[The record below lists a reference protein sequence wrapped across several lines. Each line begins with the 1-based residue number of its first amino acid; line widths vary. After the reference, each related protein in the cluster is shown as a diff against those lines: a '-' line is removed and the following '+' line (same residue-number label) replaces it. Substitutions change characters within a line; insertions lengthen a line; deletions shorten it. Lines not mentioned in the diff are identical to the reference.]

1 MAALFAA
8 GQAVVGFCAG
18 IAVSAGLFAFIATLG
33 IITRLAQVTRTAS
46 AIHWYETCFIA
57 GGIMGNLLWLYGVPV
72 PAGAAGLLCTGLFCG
87 IYRLPYGSDRRNT
100 GCFSGIFQ
108 TDKFKDRD
116 GFCDSCDGCGAFSWR
131 AGALFWI
138 DIGETAF
145 AFLSVL

>member
-87 IYRLPYGSDRRNT
+87 IFT
-100 GCFSGIFQ
+100 GCL
-108 TDKFKDRD
+108 T
-116 GFCDSCDGCGAFSWR
+116 GAIAEILDAFPVFFR
-131 AGALFWI
+131 RINLKTG
-138 DIGETAF
+138 TAF
-145 AFLSVL
+145 VIAAMAVGRFLGVLARYFG